1 MSKKFFTLFLLLF
14 IFLIIVNFKF
24 LLLTITGL
32 VSESIISL
40 STANATLGKFVYF
53 SYPSQ
58 IKLQCV
64 VQGDP
69 ITFNALFENI
79 GNLNITERVEIHV
92 KNSSLDTI
100 ASYYDDS
107 HNLTPLEDRNF
118 SATWTPTKGT
128 YWVIA
133 NASYNSTLENKTAE
147 ENHSFEVT
155 AREGIGTLQRIP
167 GKITK
172 IIQPGRSK
180 IYPSEI
186 QLRLDD
192 ACNGTTAILQKTQGS
207 PGDWVSFS
215 QDKVYLNP
223 DGTVNSTDVNITV
236 PFNATEGVYDNGTI
250 FVYADSQVEEIK
262 LNITVAMIELV
273 LNVTVQE
280 EKVCQG
286 GSVNANINITK
297 IYPPEDVNVT
307 MTYQI
312 TDSNQT
318 TYAEKKDDISL
329 GNESVQKLST
339 LTVPSS
345 AKEGYYMFLVTLD
358 YNSTLT
364 QTYDTFEVI
373 SCPTATTS
381 PGAGPGAGA
390 EAPKPSKAGVRAI
403 SLNLSADTLTVIT
416 GNRTSFIASVKNIGT
431 ESVKSIKITI
441 EGIPSEWIRI
451 FPTTTDLDTGEV
463 EDYLVVINIPIN
475 ATPGIYKLKVK
486 ATDDIESNIVILTL
500 VIGRDPKEVAEL
512 LMKEL
517 EGIRIESKKSLLI
530 EDCIDVTVIK
540 IFYQD
545 AESAFEKGVK
555 EYENKNYEGAV
566 NWFEYA
572 LPIEKKVVDKVDIT
586 LELEIETLNASKPIS
601 LFIIPS
607 FYRPEEKIQLAGIY
621 LQEKNYEKICD
632 PILEIK
638 RLVFIGLVFWLV
650 VMISFIIL
658 VIIIVTLSKRKRK
671 EEFYKEPDLIVP
683 STS

>member
-1 MSKKFFTLFLLLF
+1 
-14 IFLIIVNFKF
+14 
-24 LLLTITGL
+24 LTITGL

-40 STANATLGKFVYF
+40 GIANATLGKFVYF

-192 ACNGTTAILQKTQGS
+192 ACNGTTAILNKTQGS

-223 DGTVNSTDVNITV
+223 DGTVNSTDVNITI
-236 PFNATEGVYDNGTI
+236 PFNAAEGVYDNGTI
-250 FVYADSQVEEIK
+250 FVYADSQVKEIK
-262 LNITVAMIELV
+262 LNITVAMIDLV

-312 TDSNQT
+312 VDSNQT

-451 FPTTTDLDTGEV
+451 FPTTTDLDIGEV
-463 EDYLVVINIPIN
+463 EEYTVIIDIPKD
-475 ATPGIYKLKVK
+475 ATSGIYKLKVK
-486 ATDDIESNIVILTL
+486 ATDDIESNTVILTL
-500 VIGRDPKEVAEL
+500 IIGKDYKEVVEL
-512 LMKEL
+512 LLEEL
-517 EGIRIESKKSLLI
+517 NDIRTEIKRSLVV
-530 EDCIDVTVIK
+530 EDCINMTTIK
-540 IFYQD
+540 TFYQD
-545 AESAFEKGVK
+545 AELAFEKGVK
-555 EYENKNYEGAV
+555 EYENKNYEGTV

-601 LFIIPS
+601 LFVIPS
-607 FYRPEEKIQLAGIY
+607 FYRPEEKLRLAGIY
-621 LQEKNYEKICD
+621 LQEKNYEKICG

-638 RLVFIGLVFWLV
+638 RLVFIGLFFWLV

-658 VIIIVTLSKRKRK
+658 VIIIVILSKRKRK